1 MVHTLSPH
9 RPATPLAVLLL
20 ALAALTANAVPALD
34 TNTPAALELQKA
46 GKLFEAQHWA
56 EARIAYDAARSRE
69 KEWTSPPV
77 RLAVEGAVARS
88 LKLSQW
94 DDALPRAQEFIAK
107 TKGKFEEAVGQRFLA
122 GLYLT
127 VPHRLLKLALRF
139 RD

>member
-34 TNTPAALELQKA
+34 TNMPAALELQKA

-69 KEWTSPPV
+69 KE
-77 RLAVEGAVARS
+77 
-88 LKLSQW
+88 
-94 DDALPRAQEFIAK
+94 
-107 TKGKFEEAVGQRFLA
+107 
-122 GLYLT
+122 
-127 VPHRLLKLALRF
+127 
-139 RD
+139 